1 MVIKFYEAS
10 QIENSVLKY
19 AIIITNYMGK
29 YVLVRH
35 KDRDTFEFPA
45 GHRDPGEKIFNTAKR
60 ELFEETGALD
70 YTLEYVADY
79 SIEENGETGFGGLF
93 YADISFLGELPD
105 YEIVERLVVEQ
116 LPEIL
121 TYPIQV
127 KFLKWVEEKF
137 KGKGRYGEK
146 RDNEG
151 V

>member
-1 MVIKFYEAS
+1 MEIKFYEAS
-10 QIENSVLKY
+10 QINNSDLKY

-29 YVLVRH
+29 YLLVRH

-45 GHRDPGEKIFNTAKR
+45 GHREPGEKILNTAKR
-60 ELFEETGALD
+60 ELFEETGALN

-79 SIEENGETGFGGLF
+79 SLEENGKIGFGGLF

-105 YEIVERLVVEQ
+105 YEIVERLVAEQ

-121 TYPIQV
+121 TYPIQI

-137 KGKGRYGEK
+137 NGKGRYGEK